1 MEKFK
6 MSENPLQQEQS
17 KEKNISSSHSNVDV
31 QSFKRSS
38 ADTGSSETQIAQLT
52 KRINELSQH
61 FKTHKKDFHSQ
72 TGLIKIINRRK
83 KLLSYLKK
91 NHFKRYQSVVHQLGL
106 RK

>member
-1 MEKFK
+1 MN
-6 MSENPLQQEQS
+6 ENPLQKEQK
-17 KEKNISSSHSNVDV
+17 KEDSSSSHSPVDI

-38 ADTGSSETQIAQLT
+38 VDTGSSETQIAQLT
-52 KRINELSQH
+52 KRINELAQH

>member
-1 MEKFK
+1 MN
-6 MSENPLQQEQS
+6 ENPLQQ
-17 KEKNISSSHSNVDV
+17 KEEDKVSSSHSDVDV
-31 QSFKRSS
+31 KSFQRSPL
-38 ADTGSSETQIAQLT
+38 DTGSSETQIAQLT

>member
-1 MEKFK
+1 MEKSQ
-6 MSENPLQQEQS
+6 MNENPLQQ
-17 KEKNISSSHSNVDV
+17 KEEDKISSSHSDVDV
-31 QSFKRSS
+31 KSFKRSS
-38 ADTGSSETQIAQLT
+38 MDTGSSETQIAQLT